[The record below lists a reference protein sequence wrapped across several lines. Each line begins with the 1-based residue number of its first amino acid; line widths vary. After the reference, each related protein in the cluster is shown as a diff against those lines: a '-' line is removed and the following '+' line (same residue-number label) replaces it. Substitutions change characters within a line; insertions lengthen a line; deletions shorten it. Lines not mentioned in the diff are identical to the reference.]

1 MKTVNTQV
9 CAEFCW
15 MCSSSMLLRDES
27 SLSGTAMRATRG
39 GGVSSEGLVDG
50 DTIWVWTVNDGSD
63 LSVLSALAAG
73 CSVLDAPLWRSVPD
87 PLESCKDFRLDVP
100 LLAFCCSWLRARAE
114 DRALRT
120 VSMKRAPP
128 PPLPVLLLL
137 PPLTPLGSVR
147 PGAASPDD
155 GVVSSGV

>member
-50 DTIWVWTVNDGSD
+50 DTI
-63 LSVLSALAAG
+63 
-73 CSVLDAPLWRSVPD
+73 
-87 PLESCKDFRLDVP
+87 
-100 LLAFCCSWLRARAE
+100 
-114 DRALRT
+114 
-120 VSMKRAPP
+120 
-128 PPLPVLLLL
+128 
-137 PPLTPLGSVR
+137 
-147 PGAASPDD
+147 
-155 GVVSSGV
+155 